1 MRIFFLSEFK
11 SFLENEGIMK
21 SPLSLIG
28 KKDLLANPLFYV
40 CVCVCV
46 CVCDLKMPSS
56 RLTTLNYLPL
66 WCIGLFSN
74 FTKDQVNCT
83 FF

>member
-1 MRIFFLSEFK
+1 MRIFFLSGFK

-28 KKDLLANPLFYV
+28 KKDLLANPLF
-40 CVCVCV
+40 CVCV

-56 RLTTLNYLPL
+56 RLTLNYLPL

-74 FTKDQVNCT
+74 FTKNQINCT